1 MTGSLNLG
9 MAIEFVVA
17 VLLILTIIYCSVLN
31 RRLTRLRADEEIL
44 RATISE
50 LVTATE
56 IAERAILGLKATASE
71 CERSLGGRMLAAE
84 ELLSTLDRRLTA
96 GNEIVKRIGAIV
108 GAARTGGAMAPM
120 PEGATGTNAVA
131 RPLRREERV
140 TAGMHEVAKVR
151 LQIDFFTFTK
161 PAAQP
166 APEAGQP
173 APAAASAAAP
183 EAAPAPAP
191 AAPPAAAPGS

>member
-108 GAARTGGAMAPM
+108 AAGGGREAAP
-120 PEGATGTNAVA
+120 V
-131 RPLRREERV
+131 
-140 TAGMHEVAKVR
+140 
-151 LQIDFFTFTK
+151 
-161 PAAQP
+161 
-166 APEAGQP
+166 
-173 APAAASAAAP
+173 AASAPEPVARTLQAKA
-183 EAAPAPAP
+183 EAAAERL
-191 AAPPAAAPGS
+191 AAFRRGQKEEAA